1 MTAGRSVLIGI
12 PTLWRAKETTDK
24 LLARLESEMR
34 PDDQLLVMDNA
45 SGAYKDWTL
54 TQMWNEATTQAVRSE
69 SHALLLNDDI
79 EIISP
84 GNFLD
89 AMRAGCEA
97 AFDLDVGVVSPNWDG
112 RVVTGSTLRAAS
124 GHRVEIREDPS
135 RIALPTDLPGMG
147 AWCGFAFA
155 LPNRGDSDGSSMLIP
170 EELRWGYG
178 DNWLG
183 NQVTLLGQR
192 AMVLLDVH
200 IAHAWHTTTREVLD
214 EGALA
219 QDAAVFRRLAGDDEA
234 DALIYEGRL
243 SELRRQNRDR
253 LQAMADEGARIQMD
267 GLQIVLYTL
276 LDRLLPEGSLE
287 RLEFDIEVEVAVG
300 KALEESEA
308 RYVRID
314 KPRGITRPQHLV
326 WGKEES

>member
-1 MTAGRSVLIGI
+1 
-12 PTLWRAKETTDK
+12 
-24 LLARLESEMR
+24 
-34 PDDQLLVMDNA
+34 
-45 SGAYKDWTL
+45 
-54 TQMWNEATTQAVRSE
+54 
-69 SHALLLNDDI
+69 
-79 EIISP
+79 
-84 GNFLD
+84 
-89 AMRAGCEA
+89 
-97 AFDLDVGVVSPNWDG
+97 
-112 RVVTGSTLRAAS
+112 
-124 GHRVEIREDPS
+124 
-135 RIALPTDLPGMG
+135 MG

-155 LPNRGDSDGSSMLIP
+155 LPHRGDSDGSSMLIP